1 MSPINAVVD
10 TGQHRLSDF
19 SGGGVGSV
27 GDGQDLKRTT
37 TSLSI
42 VSEENMEEPGWSCEK
57 RKGGWGV

>member
-37 TSLSI
+37 TSLSL
-42 VSEENMEEPGWSCEK
+42 VREEKSMEEPVWSCEK
-57 RKGGWGV
+57 SEGK

>member
-10 TGQHRLSDF
+10 TGLYRLSDF

-37 TSLSI
+37 TSLSL
-42 VSEENMEEPGWSCEK
+42 VREERSMEEPVWSCEK
-57 RKGGWGV
+57 SEGK